1 MDAPCF
7 HLEEIESCGWVKLF
21 AQRGDP
27 AGMHLMKKGENE
39 MRKYKSSG
47 ELTSV
52 VCNCCG
58 KKLVVEGGILR
69 EGAIQICHTW
79 DFFSEK
85 DGEIQRFDL
94 CEDCYDNLVN
104 QFRIEPEVEE
114 QVEFI

>member
-1 MDAPCF
+1 MIRMP
-7 HLEEIESCGWVKLF
+7 LIVGV
-21 AQRGDP
+21 
-27 AGMHLMKKGENE
+27 HLMKKGENE

-69 EGAIQICHTW
+69 EGAISVNHTW

-85 DGEIQRFDL
+85 DGEIHRFDL
-94 CEDCYDNLVN
+94 CEECYDNLVN
-104 QFRIEPEVEE
+104 QFLIEPEVEE